1 MKFGDLEPEIS
12 NSAFI
17 ARGARIIGKV
27 KIEDNSSLWF
37 NAVIRGDKDVIII
50 GKYSN
55 IQDNSTLH
63 TSPSHPVIIGNY
75 VTIGHN
81 CVIHGAEI
89 KNNVLIGMGAIIM
102 NGSRIGENSIVGA
115 GALVTENKKF
125 PPNSLI
131 LGFPAKVKRTVTQ
144 EEIESI
150 KNNALNY
157 VRLAEDYK

>member
-1 MKFGDLEPEIS
+1 MKFRDLEPEIS

-63 TSPSHPVIIGNY
+63 TSPFHPVIIGNY

-131 LGFPAKVKRTVTQ
+131 LGFPAKVKRTVTH

>member
-1 MKFGDLEPEIS
+1 MKFRDFEPEIS
-12 NSAFI
+12 YSAFI

-37 NAVIRGDKDVIII
+37 NIVIRGDKDEIII

-131 LGFPAKVKRTVTQ
+131 LGFPAKIKRTITQ

-157 VRLAEDYK
+157 VRLAEEYR